1 MKNDFGVIITVIAF
15 GLFYIRL
22 YLLRRKKKEELRDLA
37 LQVKRQGKG
46 AKMPVSEENRPGYT
60 ITSWPL
66 VVVAGV
72 IMVLGMAARQSTGFP
87 AWATEYWWVGT
98 TLGAILL
105 AFCIK

>member
-1 MKNDFGVIITVIAF
+1 MKADFGIYITIFAF
-15 GLFYIRL
+15 AVFYVRL
-22 YLLRRKKKEELRDLA
+22 YILRQKKKKELREVA
-37 LQVKRQGKG
+37 LKVKRQGKG

-66 VVVAGV
+66 VVIAGV
-72 IMVLGMAARQSTGFP
+72 LMILGMAARQSTGFP
-87 AWATEYWWVGT
+87 VWATEFWWVGT

>member
-37 LQVKRQGKG
+37 LKVKRSGKG

-66 VVVAGV
+66 VVIAGV
-72 IMVLGMAARQSTGFP
+72 IMVLGMAARQSTSFP